1 MKLKDYEFGVEAWPP
16 PREKQNSDTY
26 LVGFD
31 SDYQPYLLRWEN
43 KSNAQGWCA
52 TTLQTTNSYSASPI
66 YYDGREVPRRINY
79 WAEMPVRKSV
89 VQKYGKSEYASDSS
103 YCGSC
108 GSKHH

>member
-16 PREKQNSDTY
+16 PKDKQNPDIF

-31 SDYQPYLLRWEN
+31 SDYQPYLLRWES
-43 KSNAQGWCA
+43 KVTYSGWCA
-52 TTLQTTNSYSASPI
+52 TTLQTTAMHSATPT
-66 YYDGREVPRRINY
+66 YYDGKDVSRRIQY

-89 VQKYGKSEYASDSS
+89 IEKYGQGKYAKHSS

-108 GSKHH
+108 GHKNH